1 MSRRAG
7 PVAIFLR
14 SRRLATDTSSTSTT
28 RTSAKLSPRSLPTSS
43 TTHFRLS
50 IFGVEKLRKLCRRE
64 PLSRSVS
71 AWRRVLLRWRR
82 PWDSTSSPCMRSATA
97 EHLGQLL
104 PKPRPQLLGAGVGDV
119 PRQVRLTALSGHGGE
134 RLGGGEGDA
143 LPGVRGH
150 EAGAGQPP
158 LPEAG
163 DEIEPVG
170 VRLAAVDPE
179 PPAPPCP

>member
-7 PVAIFLR
+7 SVAIFLR

-28 RTSAKLSPRSLPTSS
+28 RTSAKLSPRSLLTSS

-104 PKPRPQLLGAGVGDV
+104 PKPRPQLLGAGVG
-119 PRQVRLTALSGHGGE
+119 GE